1 VDLLPDISDIFLTQ
15 MGFSAVGVRM
25 KIIQA
30 CKQVKGLEL
39 ANSNSPKIPAGAEGE
54 LSEEVLLK
62 LQETFTGQCI
72 DLNFEYL
79 KHLGTG
85 AAGDVWRVLYQD
97 SVVAVKV
104 LSAKSHEREVEE
116 FKKEFEI
123 LRAVRNPYVVKFIGV
138 AMKPRLCMVMEY
150 CSRGSLHHVIKDA
163 GTDMNWQRAIAFCKE
178 TALGLKALHDNKPQI
193 LHRDLKSPNILVSQ
207 EWHIKIADFGLS
219 RFVTAENMNTMK
231 QMRGTYQYLDPEVYN
246 GGTFSAASDIYSMAI
261 IYWEILYRTLT
272 GSYQQPYAEFKNLQ
286 YDFQIIIQSAKEHL
300 RPNIPPNCPDSI
312 RKLIIQCWHKNQV
325 DRIPLT
331 EILEKIQLIE
341 KEYKS
346 VSQEWEILKNG
357 KV

>member
-1 VDLLPDISDIFLTQ
+1 
-15 MGFSAVGVRM
+15 MGVHAVGVRM
-25 KIIQA
+25 KIVNA
-30 CKQVKGLEL
+30 CGKLKGVF
-39 ANSNSPKIPAGAEGE
+39 SNAPKPAGAEGE

-62 LQETFTGQCI
+62 LQETFTGQRCI
-72 DLNFEYL
+72 DGTAFEYT

-85 AAGDVWRVLYQD
+85 AAGDVYRALYER

-104 LSAKSHEREVEE
+104 LSAKSQEREVEE

-163 GTDMNWQRAIAFCKE
+163 GTDMNWQRAISFCKE

-193 LHRDLKSPNILVSQ
+193 LHRDLKSPNILISQ

-246 GGTFSAASDIYSMAI
+246 GGIFSAASDIYSMAI
-261 IYWEILYRTLT
+261 IFWEIMYRTLT
-272 GSYQQPYAEFKNLQ
+272 GTYQQPYAEFRNLI
-286 YDFQIIIQSAKEHL
+286 YDFQIIIQSAKENL
-300 RPNIPPNCPDSI
+300 RPTIPQNCPDSL
-312 RKLIIQCWHKNQV
+312 RKLIIACWHKNQV
-325 DRIPLT
+325 DRINLN
-331 EILEKIQLIE
+331 EILSKIELIE
-341 KEYKS
+341 KEYNS
-346 VSQEWEILKNG
+346 NPQDWEVLR